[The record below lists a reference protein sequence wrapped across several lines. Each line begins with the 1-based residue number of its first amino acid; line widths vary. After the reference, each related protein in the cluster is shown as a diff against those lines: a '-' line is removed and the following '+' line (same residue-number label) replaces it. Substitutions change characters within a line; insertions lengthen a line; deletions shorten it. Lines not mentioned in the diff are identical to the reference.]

1 MHLPPPSLPRF
12 GGGERPPFLC
22 KPIAPLTITM
32 GQRLG
37 SLQALTPR
45 ERCSRFPPARPSG
58 PLSRIGKGGGGK
70 GRCACGYLWS
80 VSVRSTDLD
89 FSWEKN
95 LNPYPAL
102 QATGVLGQRPKRVL
116 VPFTRVKGTP
126 RRRAVQIRITKNLS
140 PPKVSTGCYLKIRRR
155 REETASCPSTE
166 GEKKLLPKSPAGGG
180 N

>member
-1 MHLPPPSLPRF
+1 
-12 GGGERPPFLC
+12 
-22 KPIAPLTITM
+22 M

-45 ERCSRFPPARPSG
+45 ERYSRFIVASPSE
-58 PLSRIGKGGGGK
+58 PLSRHRERGWGDSWGPQRVARPDGERRAHRSGEGCPECNGGSARLK
-70 GRCACGYLWS
+70 RRLRPTSACGYLWS

-102 QATGVLGQRPKRVL
+102 QATGVLGQSPKRVL

-126 RRRAVQIRITKNLS
+126 RRRAVLTKFSKRLA
-140 PPKVSTGCYLKIRRR
+140 PPLGDNR
-155 REETASCPSTE
+155 
-166 GEKKLLPKSPAGGG
+166 LLPNGSRCAGAGLIFA
-180 N
+180 